1 MADSPVIKRS
11 SETVDFEEEV
21 AARKSLK
28 AAGETAE
35 RPAQEA
41 PKSQPTPVPKSTA
54 DARSQTTTQ
63 ATPRQRKSKL
73 RPILFLLLPVAL
85 IGGGYLYVT
94 GGQIMSTDNAY
105 IQADQLGVSTDVAGT
120 VIEVAVHENEAVK
133 KGQLLYRLKPDT
145 FKIALDGAKAQLNA
159 VHDQILTL
167 KASYDLSLQQIKQ
180 AEADLA
186 YYQTNFN
193 RQQDLAASGAAS
205 KSTFD
210 TANHE
215 LIATRQK
222 IEVAKVQ
229 AQVALAQLGGD
240 PNQPIEQNPLYLQ
253 AKSAVDNAQTDLN
266 DTVVRAPF
274 DGIVTGVNAIQ
285 VGSYLQAS
293 QQAFHLVS
301 STHLWVT
308 ASPKETELTW
318 VKPGQPATI
327 TVDTY
332 PGIEW
337 KGTVES
343 ISPAS
348 GSSFS
353 LLPAQN
359 TTGNWVKVVQ
369 RIPMRVSINDGDGKP
384 PLRVGMSVTVDVDT
398 GHARGLPQFV
408 TDLLGAFSGKK
419 AQSHG

>member
-1 MADSPVIKRS
+1 MADSPVIKRH

-21 AARKSLK
+21 AARKPLK
-28 AAGETAE
+28 AAGEAAE
-35 RPAQEA
+35 RAVPEA
-41 PKSQPTPVPKSTA
+41 PKPQAAPAVNARTPSTA
-54 DARSQTTTQ
+54 P
-63 ATPRQRKSKL
+63 ATSRQRKSKL

-94 GGQIMSTDNAY
+94 GGQVMSTDNAY
-105 IQADQLGVSTDVAGT
+105 VQADQLGVSTDVAGT
-120 VIEVAVHENEAVK
+120 VIEVAVHESEAVK

-145 FKIALDGAKAQLNA
+145 YQIALDGAKAQLNA

-193 RQQDLAASGAAS
+193 RQQDLAASGAAA
-205 KSTFD
+205 KSAFD

-229 AQVALAQLGGD
+229 AQVALAQLGGN

-301 STHLWVT
+301 STGLWVT

-318 VKPGQPATI
+318 VKPGQRAVI

-369 RIPMRVSINDGDGKP
+369 RIPMRVAITETDGKP

-398 GHARGLPQFV
+398 GHARGVPQFV
-408 TDLLGAFSGKK
+408 TDFLGAFSGKK

>member
-1 MADSPVIKRS
+1 MADSPVIKRP

-28 AAGETAE
+28 ATGEASDRGASEAAKPQVVPPAG
-35 RPAQEA
+35 
-41 PKSQPTPVPKSTA
+41 KSTS
-54 DARSQTTTQ
+54 DARPQTTTQ
-63 ATPRQRKSKL
+63 VPARQPQRRSRL

-94 GGQIMSTDNAY
+94 GGKVMSTDNAY
-105 IQADQLGVSTDVAGT
+105 VEADQIGVSTDVAGT
-120 VIEVAVHENEAVK
+120 VIEVAVHENEMVK
-133 KGQLLYRLKPDT
+133 KGQLLYRLRPDT
-145 FKIALDGAKAQLNA
+145 YKIALDGAKAQLNA

-167 KASYDLSLQQIKQ
+167 KASYDLSLQQIRQ

-210 TANHE
+210 TANHD

-240 PNQPIEQNPLYLQ
+240 ANQTIEQNPLYLQ
-253 AKSAVDNAQTDLN
+253 AKSAVDTAQTDLN

-274 DGIVTGVNAIQ
+274 DGIVTGVNSIQ

-301 STHLWVT
+301 SSHLWVT

-318 VKPGQPATI
+318 VKPGQSAVI
-327 TVDTY
+327 SVDTY

-369 RIPMRVSINDGDGKP
+369 RLPVRIAFD
-384 PLRVGMSVTVDVDT
+384 PLPKGLILHAGLSAKISVDT
-398 GHARGLPQFV
+398 EQQRHLFGTH
-408 TDLLGAFSGKK
+408 
-419 AQSHG
+419 